1 MAPSRGSQAVFNWQ
15 LNKQHQQQVQGM
27 GVGWDG
33 VLGVWT
39 DGWMGMGM
47 GMGMGMEPMLNTV
60 SSTLF
65 H

>member
-39 DGWMGMGM
+39 
-47 GMGMGMEPMLNTV
+47 EP
-60 SSTLF
+60 
-65 H
+65 